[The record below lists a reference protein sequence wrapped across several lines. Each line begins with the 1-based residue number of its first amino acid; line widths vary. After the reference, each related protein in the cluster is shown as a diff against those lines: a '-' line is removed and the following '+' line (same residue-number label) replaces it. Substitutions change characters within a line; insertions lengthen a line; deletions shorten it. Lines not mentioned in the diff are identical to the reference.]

1 MGILLQTDR
10 KKQCKP
16 DELYTTARKI
26 LQLIFLNHIP
36 EALKFYG
43 EEQPQMVIGYSKELE
58 TCYQKNYDQFLN
70 IKYNPAKN
78 MEQADPYFRDGGDSS
93 Y

>member
-1 MGILLQTDR
+1 M
-10 KKQCKP
+10 
-16 DELYTTARKI
+16 
-26 LQLIFLNHIP
+26 QLIFLNHIP
-36 EALKFYG
+36 RKALKFYG